1 MSQFAMSG
9 VMSGGAGSDGAVS
22 APAASAAG
30 LREAVLAGP
39 ARGVSLDGGV
49 GSSVLGCL
57 ADGDVVESAVA
68 RAGHVDRRRRVLTG
82 EVTVQ
87 VILGLCLFV
96 GEGYDSVLARVLP
109 RLPGVLAPGGPVPTG
124 SALSQARTRLVG
136 HGEPMRELFEATAA
150 VAEPATAGSTAFG
163 LVLTAFDGTVGD
175 LAATGEVEA
184 QFAVPSGGRHPQA
197 RLVTLVTCGTR
208 RVRAAAVGSYTTSEQ
223 ELVDSLA
230 SALTVGTLNL
240 ADRNFFSMHRWV
252 VFAATGAELAW
263 RVKNGAKSLPA
274 KTVEVLPDGST
285 RVRLHES
292 DSMLARRRRQAGDA
306 TLPRLPDTLAR
317 LVEFDLLVTDERGR
331 TRVSRF
337 RILTTLLDYRAY
349 PARQIAAVYAERWQ
363 VELVYYRIKVTLRG
377 AGVVLRGQTPELAR
391 QEIWGLLVAYN
402 ALCDLA
408 VRAAVS
414 LGVDPDEI
422 SFVAVLRLT
431 RTHLSTGT
439 YCRHCTKP
447 SNDGDP
453 TEALVSAIAAHP
465 RNRTGRQRT
474 SPRTARQRRTERT
487 RDVTY
492 TINIV
497 PSNLPKAA

>member
-1 MSQFAMSG
+1 MGCPHPNTSQPGASLSQFAMSG

-57 ADGDVVESAVA
+57 ADGDVVESAV
-68 RAGHVDRRRRVLTG
+68 
-82 EVTVQ
+82 
-87 VILGLCLFV
+87 
-96 GEGYDSVLARVLP
+96 VLAGVLP
-109 RLPGVLAPGGPVPTG
+109 RLPGALAPGGPVPTG

-408 VRAAVS
+408 VHAAVS

-431 RTHLSTGT
+431 RTHLSTST